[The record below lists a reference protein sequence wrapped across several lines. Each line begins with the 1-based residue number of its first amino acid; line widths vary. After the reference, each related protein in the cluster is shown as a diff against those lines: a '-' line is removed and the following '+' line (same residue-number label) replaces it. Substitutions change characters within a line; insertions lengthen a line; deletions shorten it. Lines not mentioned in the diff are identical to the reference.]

1 MRNTASD
8 SFHPRGRAARLSAL
22 VGLLAIGLASP
33 AWAGRPVRVYEAS
46 VRGSEA
52 AAPEAM
58 REVLVRATG
67 RRDAGNDPALSD
79 LVTNAARYVRSSR
92 TTDGVSQFV
101 FDGAAIERDVD
112 AAGRSV
118 WNPER
123 PFTIVV
129 LSPPL
134 SGPAAD
140 SARRALEE
148 IGEARGLPVALLPMA
163 IADGSGNEL
172 ASDAL
177 LQSAQ
182 RLGGDAVLL
191 GRTDGAPPSGATP
204 SPAGAPPS
212 GSWQWTLLTD
222 YARENWTGSFEA
234 GVNGAADALARVQGE
249 TQQLPEADALV
260 QVSGVATL
268 ADYAAVERVL
278 SELPGVRRSGLEE
291 AAGTTA
297 TFRVLIRGGADA
309 VAHALASSPRLSQTG
324 SADAR
329 LTYQLRAQ

>member
-1 MRNTASD
+1 MPDTALD
-8 SFHPRGRAARLSAL
+8 RFHPAARATRLRAL
-22 VGLLAIGLASP
+22 LLVIVVAAVSP
-33 AWAGRPVRVYEAS
+33 VWAGRPVRVYEAS
-46 VRGSEA
+46 VRSADA
-52 AAPEAM
+52 AAAQDAM
-58 REVLVRATG
+58 RQVLVRATG
-67 RRDAGNDPALSD
+67 RRDAGSDPALSG

-92 TTDGVSQFV
+92 TTDGVTQVV
-101 FDGAAIERDVD
+101 FDGAAVERDVN

-118 WNPER
+118 WDPDR

-163 IADGSGNEL
+163 VADTSGNEL

-177 LQSAQ
+177 LQGAQ

-191 GRTDGAPPSGATP
+191 GRSDNAPPPGATP
-204 SPAGAPPS
+204 TAGAIPS

-222 YARENWTGSFEA
+222 YARENWTGPFDA
-234 GVNGAADALARVQGE
+234 GINGAADALARVQGAA
-249 TQQLPEADALV
+249 QQLPEADALV
-260 QVSGVATL
+260 EVSGVATL

-309 VAHALASSPRLSQTG
+309 VSQALANSPRFAQTG
-324 SADAR
+324 SANAR
-329 LTYQLRAQ
+329 LTYQLRPQ

>member
-1 MRNTASD
+1 V
-8 SFHPRGRAARLSAL
+8 L
-22 VGLLAIGLASP
+22 VGLLAVVVLAVP

-46 VRGSEA
+46 VRSADAA
-52 AAPEAM
+52 AAPQEAM

-67 RRDAGNDPALSD
+67 RRDAGSDPALSG

-92 TTDGVSQFV
+92 ATDGVSQFV

-163 IADGSGNEL
+163 IADASGNEL

-177 LQSAQ
+177 LQGAQ

-204 SPAGAPPS
+204 SPSGGPPS

-222 YARENWTGSFEA
+222 YARENWTGPFDA
-234 GVNGAADALARVQGE
+234 GVNGAADALARVEGA

-278 SELPGVRRSGLEE
+278 AELPGVRRSGLEE

-309 VAHALASSPRLSQTG
+309 VAHALAGSPRLAQTG
-324 SADAR
+324 TADAR